1 MADSGPDSAISS
13 PTRLV
18 ARMLNG
24 DRLALARLITR
35 VENRTPAVH
44 DIMRAVHGRTGRAY
58 VLGMTGPPGAGKSTL
73 VDRLTSLLR
82 ADGATV
88 GIIAVDPS
96 SPFTGGAVLG
106 DRIRMQT
113 HTLDPDVFIRSMATR
128 GSLGGLARATGDV
141 IKLMDAFGFD
151 WVIIETVGVGQ
162 TELDIVKQADTTV
175 VTLVPES
182 GDAVQ
187 VMKAGLMEV
196 ADIFVVNKADRD
208 GAHALMAELRFSVH
222 LHYTGGAAPK
232 DVDWEIP
239 VLAAQA
245 VNDVGIAELLEAT
258 QRHRAKLTQSGALE
272 KRRQSRRRAELE
284 ALLVEEFASQVM
296 ARVQT
301 DAALAKTLE
310 AVSEGSLDPYSA
322 VAQIL
327 GTTLRRPVP

>member
-1 MADSGPDSAISS
+1 MTD
-13 PTRLV
+13 LV
-18 ARMLNG
+18 SRMLTG

-35 VENRTPAVH
+35 VENRAAEVPE
-44 DIMRAVHGRTGRAY
+44 IIRAVHSRTGRAY
-58 VLGMTGPPGAGKSTL
+58 VVGVTGPPGAGKSTL
-73 VDRLTSLLR
+73 VDRITSRLR
-82 ADGATV
+82 ADGAKV

-141 IKLMDAFGFD
+141 IKLMDAFGFGFI
-151 WVIIETVGVGQ
+151 IIETVGVGQ

-175 VTLVPES
+175 VILVPES
-182 GDAVQ
+182 GDSIQ
-187 VMKAGLMEV
+187 VMKAGLLEV

-222 LHYTGGAAPK
+222 LHYTSGAAAK
-232 DVDWEIP
+232 DIDWEIP

-245 VNDVGIAELLEAT
+245 VNDVGIVEVMDAIK
-258 QRHRAKLTQSGALE
+258 RHRATLEQAGALE
-272 KRRQSRRRAELE
+272 KRRKARRRSELE
-284 ALLVEEFASQVM
+284 SLLVEEFTSQVM

-301 DAALAKTLE
+301 DEALARTLD
-310 AVSEGSLDPYSA
+310 AVSEGSLDGYSA
-322 VAQIL
+322 VSQIL
-327 GTTLRRPVP
+327 AITLRRP

>member
-1 MADSGPDSAISS
+1 M
-13 PTRLV
+13 RLV
-18 ARMLNG
+18 ARMLDG

-35 VENRTPAVH
+35 VENRTPDVPAV
-44 DIMRAVHGRTGRAY
+44 MRAVHSRIGRAY

-73 VDRLTSLLR
+73 VDRLTALLR
-82 ADGATV
+82 AEGVAV

-106 DRIRMQT
+106 DRIRMQS
-113 HTLDPDVFIRSMATR
+113 HTLDPEVFIRSMATR

-141 IKLMDAFGFD
+141 IKLMDAFGFG
-151 WVIIETVGVGQ
+151 WIIIETVGVGQ
-162 TELDIVKQADTTV
+162 TELDIIKQVDTTV

-196 ADIFVVNKADRD
+196 ADLFVVNKADRD
-208 GAHALMAELRFSVH
+208 GAHALIAEVRFSAH
-222 LHYTGGAAPK
+222 LHHASAAAGR
-232 DVDWEIP
+232 DVDWEVP

-245 VNDVGIAELLEAT
+245 ANDVGVSDVLAAIK
-258 QRHRAKLTQSGALE
+258 RHRAALEQAGALE
-272 KRRQSRRRAELE
+272 RRRQARRRAELG
-284 ALLVEEFASQVM
+284 ALLVEEFTAQVM

-301 DAALAKTLE
+301 DQDLARTLE

-327 GTTLRRPVP
+327 AITLRRP

>member
-1 MADSGPDSAISS
+1 
-13 PTRLV
+13 
-18 ARMLNG
+18 MLAG

-35 VENRTPAVH
+35 VENRAGEVPE
-44 DIMRAVHGRTGRAY
+44 IIRAVHSRTGRAY
-58 VLGMTGPPGAGKSTL
+58 VVGVTGPPGAGKSTL
-73 VDRLTSLLR
+73 VDRITSRLR
-82 ADGATV
+82 ADGAKV

-141 IKLMDAFGFD
+141 IKLMDAFGFNFI
-151 WVIIETVGVGQ
+151 IIETVGVGQ

-175 VTLVPES
+175 VILVPES
-182 GDAVQ
+182 GDSIQ
-187 VMKAGLMEV
+187 VMKAGLLEV

-222 LHYTGGAAPK
+222 LHYTSGATAK

-245 VNDVGIAELLEAT
+245 VNDVGVVDVVDAIK
-258 QRHRAKLTQSGALE
+258 RHRATLEQAGALE
-272 KRRQSRRRAELE
+272 KRRKARRRSELE
-284 ALLVEEFASQVM
+284 SLLVEEFTSQVM

-301 DAALAKTLE
+301 DEALARTLE
-310 AVSEGSLDPYSA
+310 AVSEGSLDAYSA
-322 VAQIL
+322 VHQIL
-327 GTTLRRPVP
+327 GITLRRP